1 VTRRAPVG
9 LALAGV
15 ACAAGAV
22 FLLAS
27 LRPAPAHPIADA
39 APQVRTP
46 LWSPRRVPGLLIRTI
61 ESAARARAGD
71 ALTKQ
76 LATIIAP
83 VHACVAVDGSLGS
96 LARLGDDLA
105 LAPASTM
112 KLLTATTAIDLL
124 GPDHRFTTRVLTD
137 SAGDLVVVGGGDP
150 LLATPEHIVYEHSQP
165 AYRNAPFTPLTALAD
180 AVVAA
185 GVHNV
190 SGALLVDD
198 HAHETLRFLPAWKP
212 IYARE
217 GDVGSLGALTVDG
230 GYADTGDR
238 TPAPDPALTTGQR
251 LATMLAARGV
261 TITGGVRRGL
271 APTSTHEVAHVD
283 SPPLSSVVGEMLTS
297 SDNYTAEELLRD
309 LAVGAAGGAPAT
321 TELGTRLVAH
331 ELDVLGVSRTGLVM
345 HDGSGLAPDDRVRC
359 TTMLRLIELAT
370 QPKFAAIDLGL
381 AIAGRSGT
389 LAERFLADPLAGK
402 LRAKTG
408 SIAGV
413 VGLVGVIDGL
423 DDLRFA
429 FLANGEFSAGAG
441 AALQAEV
448 ARAVASTPDLRAPPD
463 LVPRP

>member
-1 VTRRAPVG
+1 VTRRASAG
-9 LALAGV
+9 LALAGL

-27 LRPAPAHPIADA
+27 LRPAPAHPTADA

-46 LWSPRRVPGLLIRTI
+46 LWSPRRVPGLLVRTI

-76 LATIIAP
+76 LAPIIAP

-96 LARLGDDLA
+96 LARLGNDLA

-112 KLLTATTAIDLL
+112 KLLTATTAINLL
-124 GPDHRFTTRVLTD
+124 GPDHRFTTRVLAD
-137 SAGDLVVVGGGDP
+137 PGGDLVVVGGGDP

-165 AYRNAPFTPLTALAD
+165 AYRNAPFTPLASLAD

-190 SGALLVDD
+190 GGALVVDD
-198 HAHETLRFLPAWKP
+198 HVHETLRFLPAWKP

-217 GDVGSLGALTVDG
+217 SDVGSLGALTVDG
-230 GYADTGDR
+230 GYADTADR
-238 TPAPDPALTTGQR
+238 TPAPDPALTAGQR

-261 TITGGVRRGL
+261 KIAGGVRRGL
-271 APTSTHEVAHVD
+271 APTSAHEVAHVD

-297 SDNYTAEELLRD
+297 SDNYSAEELLRD

-321 TELGTRLVAH
+321 TALGTLLVAH
-331 ELDVLGVSRTGLVM
+331 ELDVLGISRTGLIM
-345 HDGSGLAPDDRVRC
+345 NDGSGLAPSDRVTC
-359 TTMLRLIELAT
+359 TTMLQLIELAA

-381 AIAGRSGT
+381 AIAGRTGT
-389 LAERFLADPLAGK
+389 LAERFVGDPLAGK

-413 VGLVGVIDGL
+413 VGLVGVIDGP

-429 FLANGEFSAGAG
+429 FLANGDFSAGAG

-448 ARAVASTPDLRAPPD
+448 ARAVASTPDLRIPPD